1 MCAELH
7 VSKLILKIHSICKFN
22 LGVIPS
28 LTYLFRERATTKM
41 VETKDI
47 TILFPRVLPFW
58 LDALSEYLRYL
69 N

>member
-28 LTYLFRERATTKM
+28 LTYWFRERATTKM
-41 VETKDI
+41 VKTKEI
-47 TILFPRVLPFW
+47 TILLLVNKGTAILVKCTF
-58 LDALSEYLRYL
+58 
-69 N
+69 